1 MPACFL
7 FAEPDGRYFRG
18 EQCLHHPSTVI
29 TRTVVMAIASEA
41 VRFERSIAGAH
52 QPQASVPGRLRQP
65 RATAHI
71 WHQLRRWRAIDI
83 TVASVIA
90 VASGI
95 VFRLVDLI
103 VIVPYAALEGVLPG
117 LAGLLSGFWYFAG
130 VLTMLIVRKPGAAL
144 YAETVAAC
152 LELVLGNQWGAGGSL
167 VAGIAQGLLTE
178 IAFLDAGI
186 PALERLGR
194 GAGGRI
200 CRDRRTGIF
209 LRHYVCGHQCHRG
222 FRYHEYSEQRRI
234 WSCCF
239 RRADVAALSG
249 RRARGS
255 LVAFRIGSHRYC

>member
-1 MPACFL
+1 MSAPSINGDH
-7 FAEPDGRYFRG
+7 ENGRHGNRI
-18 EQCLHHPSTVI
+18 EAAVSNAQSPSPS
-29 TRTVVMAIASEA
+29 A
-41 VRFERSIAGAH
+41 AGDL
-52 QPQASVPGRLRQP
+52 PGQSGQP

-178 IAFLDAGI
+178 IAFLMLAYRHWNAWAAALAGAFAAIGGLGYSFVTTYAGI
-186 PALERLGR
+186 NVTGVFAITNILSNVVSGAVVSGALMWLLYRGVARAGALSRFESGR
-194 GAGGRI
+194 EL
-200 CRDRRTGIF
+200 TP
-209 LRHYVCGHQCHRG
+209 V
-222 FRYHEYSEQRRI
+222 
-234 WSCCF
+234 
-239 RRADVAALSG
+239 ADVD
-249 RRARGS
+249 
-255 LVAFRIGSHRYC
+255 